1 MMGVRRPAY
10 IVPACGSHRPRIPRV
25 NWLASKLWVQV
36 RENSSKIPDVNCAP
50 INKCTR
56 DPEYTCTVCRQA
68 KQYEN
73 EGVHLVSLLM
83 CGTGQWSSMFPPLG
97 CLSPG
102 VGPLH
107 PMPCE
112 HKGYAQWREL
122 SAQTTRKPNFSSCSA
137 PHWQLGLVPA
147 FLTRS

>member
-1 MMGVRRPAY
+1 MGVRRPAY
-10 IVPACGSHRPRIPRV
+10 SSSIGSHRPGIPRV
-25 NWLASKLWVQV
+25 NWLASKVWVQV

-56 DPEYTCTVCRQA
+56 DPEYTCTVCRHA

-73 EGVHLVSLLM
+73 EGVHLVSLLT
-83 CGTGQWSSMFPPLG
+83 CGTGQRSAMFPPLG

-102 VGPLH
+102 VGPLY
-107 PMPCE
+107 PVPCD
-112 HKGYAQWREL
+112 HKGCAQWRES

-137 PHWQLGLVPA
+137 PHWQLGFVPA
-147 FLTRS
+147 FLTRP